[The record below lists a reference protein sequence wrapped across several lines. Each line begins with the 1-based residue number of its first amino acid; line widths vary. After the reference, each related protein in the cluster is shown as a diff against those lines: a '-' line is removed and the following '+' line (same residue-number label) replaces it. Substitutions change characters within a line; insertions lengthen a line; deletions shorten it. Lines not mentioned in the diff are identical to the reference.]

1 MNWYD
6 FYLFFLLEGAF
17 SHSSRDL
24 LASNK
29 DCTWPWSCL
38 SSTGNL
44 ALCYGSAYF
53 VRWFPLNQWW
63 FSVSQIVA
71 FINSDTVMDE
81 PPGHPTGD
89 FHIGSPIAGWFMENP
104 IKMDDLGP
112 YFRKPPKR
120 LWLNVRRKKSQT
132 WPVTTYAPRAFS
144 CLIATL
150 CSLQCFSAGFTGW
163 TRSWGMGACVNTI
176 KHIQTPSCSH
186 VGSQFA
192 NWVRYITPQA
202 LTCTD
207 WAVQIRKSSKNLTDC
222 SLCWKLQQ
230 VPSPW
235 WMFPLH
241 LALLYIIS
249 YDLPIWGKKQYLFEV
264 DMMVRL
270 LDCKT
275 PKTMMFIEK
284 V

>member
-1 MNWYD
+1 
-6 FYLFFLLEGAF
+6 
-17 SHSSRDL
+17 
-24 LASNK
+24 
-29 DCTWPWSCL
+29 
-38 SSTGNL
+38 
-44 ALCYGSAYF
+44 
-53 VRWFPLNQWW
+53 
-63 FSVSQIVA
+63 
-71 FINSDTVMDE
+71 MDE
-81 PPGHPTGD
+81 PPGQHPTGD
-89 FHIGSPIAGWFMENP
+89 FHIGSPIAGWFISWKIQLRWIIWGP
-104 IKMDDLGP
+104 ILGNLQKGCDSM
-112 YFRKPPKR
+112 FAE
-120 LWLNVRRKKSQT
+120 KKSQT
-132 WPVTTYAPRAFS
+132 WRSVTTYAPRAFS

-186 VGSQFA
+186 VGSQLA

-207 WAVQIRKSSKNLTDC
+207 WVVQIRKSPKNLTDC

-241 LALLYIIS
+241 LALLHIIS

-264 DMMVRL
+264 EMMVRP
-270 LDCKT
+270 LDRKT